1 MRYGFREGAAI
12 IAARLLTPGSPVLKK
27 GLLLIHLWRKI
38 PLILLAIL
46 ILGYSSSALAVV
58 LQDVRYNRQ
67 PDKVQLVLDL
77 DRPTVFQQFSLAR
90 PPRIVLDIPDASR
103 SGRAGITIGAGAVN
117 SIRTGFSTETTLRV
131 VIDLRYAAKANIYT
145 MPPEG
150 NRGNRIVIDIYDNLS
165 APALMLESL
174 DSESQPPYVVFA
186 GEALE
191 NVRDNGISI
200 NDTPPIGN
208 LPQFPGSEQTAIQPS
223 PRSTGIPVS
232 IDAPP
237 RSTGVPVN
245 IATPPRSTGIPVD
258 IETPPR
264 SSGVPVAI
272 NAPPRS
278 TGVPV
283 AIDAPPRNSGPPPFL
298 QNAPLPTFPQDSVTS
313 KQTVTQPPPSRPP
326 ESRPATVTVERKISA
341 TGKVEKQS
349 NIIAPASI
357 SKKTIVVAIDP
368 GHGGKDTGAVNPGS
382 GLREKDVV
390 LQIAHRLK
398 KHINSKKGFS
408 AFLTRSD
415 DTYIPLPERP
425 GSARRRGADLFI
437 SIHADA
443 VENSAPSGS
452 SVYILSTKGATTAIG
467 KYLESTE
474 NSVDL
479 RWGVD
484 VSKYDDDIQQALLGM
499 QQEAT
504 IESSYILAQKTLN
517 ELGRIGKVHKGQVQ
531 RANFVVLRSP
541 DIPSMLVETA
551 FISNPDEARKLASPA
566 YQEQLAQGI
575 ANGVVSYYKE
585 HLPQHMLLGK

>member
-1 MRYGFREGAAI
+1 M
-12 IAARLLTPGSPVLKK
+12 LQK
-27 GLLLIHLWRKI
+27 GLLFIRLWRNLL
-38 PLILLAIL
+38 LILL
-46 ILGYSSSALAVV
+46 GCSFFCYPSSAWAVV
-58 LQDVRYNRQ
+58 LQDVRYNRL
-67 PDKVQLVLDL
+67 PDKIQLVLDL
-77 DRPTVFQQFSLAR
+77 DRPTIFQQFSLAG

-131 VIDLRYAAKANIYT
+131 VIDLRYTAKANIYT

-150 NRGNRIVIDIYDNLS
+150 NRGNRIVIDIYDNLA
-165 APALMLESL
+165 APALTLESL
-174 DSESQPPYVVFA
+174 ESEAQPPYVVFA
-186 GEALE
+186 GAALE
-191 NVRDNGISI
+191 NMHDNGISI
-200 NDTPPIGN
+200 NNSMSIGN
-208 LPQFPGSEQTAIQPS
+208 VPPSPGGGQVAIQPPPP
-223 PRSTGIPVS
+223 PRSSGVPVA

-237 RSTGVPVN
+237 RST
-245 IATPPRSTGIPVD
+245 
-258 IETPPR
+258 
-264 SSGVPVAI
+264 GVPVAI

-283 AIDAPPRNSGPPPFL
+283 AIDAPPRNSAPPPFL
-298 QNAPLPTFPQDSVTS
+298 QNAPLPTFPQDRVASS
-313 KQTVTQPPPSRPP
+313 KTVTQVPPPRPL

-398 KHINSKKGFS
+398 QHINSKKGFS

-467 KYLESTE
+467 KYLERTE

-517 ELGRIGKVHKGQVQ
+517 ELGRIGKVHKGQVL

>member
-1 MRYGFREGAAI
+1 M
-12 IAARLLTPGSPVLKK
+12 LQK
-27 GLLLIHLWRKI
+27 GLLFIRLWRNLL
-38 PLILLAIL
+38 LILL
-46 ILGYSSSALAVV
+46 GCSFFCYPSSAWAVV
-58 LQDVRYNRQ
+58 LQDVRYNRL
-67 PDKVQLVLDL
+67 PDKIQLVLDL
-77 DRPTVFQQFSLAR
+77 DRPTIFQQFSLAG

-131 VIDLRYAAKANIYT
+131 VIDLRYTAKANIYT

-150 NRGNRIVIDIYDNLS
+150 NRGNRIVIDIYDNLA
-165 APALMLESL
+165 APALTLESL
-174 DSESQPPYVVFA
+174 ESEAQPPYVVFA
-186 GEALE
+186 GAALE
-191 NVRDNGISI
+191 NMHDNGISI
-200 NDTPPIGN
+200 NNSMSIGN
-208 LPQFPGSEQTAIQPS
+208 VPPSPGGGQVAIQPPPP
-223 PRSTGIPVS
+223 PRSSGVPVA

-237 RSTGVPVN
+237 RST
-245 IATPPRSTGIPVD
+245 
-258 IETPPR
+258 
-264 SSGVPVAI
+264 GVPVAI

-283 AIDAPPRNSGPPPFL
+283 AIDAPPRNSAPPPFL
-298 QNAPLPTFPQDSVTS
+298 QNAPLPTFPQDRVASS
-313 KQTVTQPPPSRPP
+313 KTVTQVPPPRPL

-398 KHINSKKGFS
+398 QHINSKKGFS

-467 KYLESTE
+467 KYLERTE

>member
-1 MRYGFREGAAI
+1 M
-12 IAARLLTPGSPVLKK
+12 LQK
-27 GLLLIHLWRKI
+27 GLLFIRLWRNLL
-38 PLILLAIL
+38 LILL
-46 ILGYSSSALAVV
+46 GCSFFCYPSSAWAVV
-58 LQDVRYNRQ
+58 LQDVRYNRL
-67 PDKVQLVLDL
+67 PDKIQLVLDL
-77 DRPTVFQQFSLAR
+77 DRPTIFQQFSLAG

-131 VIDLRYAAKANIYT
+131 VIDLRYTAKANIYT

-150 NRGNRIVIDIYDNLS
+150 NRGNRIVIDIYDNLA
-165 APALMLESL
+165 APALTLESL
-174 DSESQPPYVVFA
+174 ESEAQPPYVVFA
-186 GEALE
+186 GAALE
-191 NVRDNGISI
+191 NMHDNGISI
-200 NDTPPIGN
+200 NNSMSIGN
-208 LPQFPGSEQTAIQPS
+208 VPPSPGSGQVAIQP
-223 PRSTGIPVS
+223 PP
-232 IDAPP
+232 PP
-237 RSTGVPVN
+237 RSSGVPVA
-245 IATPPRSTGIPVD
+245 IDA
-258 IETPPR
+258 PPR

-283 AIDAPPRNSGPPPFL
+283 AIDAPPRNSAPPPFL
-298 QNAPLPTFPQDSVTS
+298 QNAPLPTFPQDRVASS
-313 KQTVTQPPPSRPP
+313 KTVTQAPPPRPP

-357 SKKTIVVAIDP
+357 SKKTIVFAIDP

-398 KHINSKKGFS
+398 QHINSKKGFS

-467 KYLESTE
+467 KYLERTE

>member
-1 MRYGFREGAAI
+1 M
-12 IAARLLTPGSPVLKK
+12 LKK
-27 GLLLIHLWRKI
+27 GLLLLHLWRKI
-38 PLILLAIL
+38 LLILLAIL
-46 ILGYSSSALAVV
+46 ILSHSSNALAVI

-77 DRPTVFQQFSLAR
+77 DRPTVFQQFSLAG

-150 NRGNRIVIDIYDNLS
+150 SRGNRIVIDIYDNLA
-165 APALMLESL
+165 APALTLESL
-174 DSESQPPYVVFA
+174 DSEAQPPYVVFA

-191 NVRDNGISI
+191 NVHDNGISI
-200 NDTPPIGN
+200 NSSPPIGN
-208 LPQFPGSEQTAIQPS
+208 IPPLPNDRQVAIQP
-223 PRSTGIPVS
+223 
-232 IDAPP
+232 PP
-237 RSTGVPVN
+237 
-245 IATPPRSTGIPVD
+245 
-258 IETPPR
+258 PPR
-264 SSGVPVAI
+264 SSGVPVAIDAPPRSSGIPIAI

-278 TGVPV
+278 TGVPA
-283 AIDAPPRNSGPPPFL
+283 AIDAPPRNSAPPPFL
-298 QNAPLPTFPQDSVTS
+298 QNAPLPTFPQDRVASS
-313 KQTVTQPPPSRPP
+313 RTVTQAPPPRPP

-349 NIIAPASI
+349 SIIAPASI

-368 GHGGKDTGAVNPGS
+368 GHGGKDTGAVNLGS

-398 KHINSKKGFS
+398 QRINSKKGFS

>member
-1 MRYGFREGAAI
+1 MLR
-12 IAARLLTPGSPVLKK
+12 K
-27 GLLLIHLWRKI
+27 GLLFIRLWRNLL
-38 PLILLAIL
+38 LILL
-46 ILGYSSSALAVV
+46 GCSFFCYPSSAWAVV
-58 LQDVRYNRQ
+58 LQDVRYNRL
-67 PDKVQLVLDL
+67 PDKIQLVLDL
-77 DRPTVFQQFSLAR
+77 DRPTIFQQFSLAG

-117 SIRTGFSTETTLRV
+117 SIRTGFSSETTLRV
-131 VIDLRYAAKANIYT
+131 VIDLRYTAKANIYT

-150 NRGNRIVIDIYDNLS
+150 NRGNRIVIDIYDNLA
-165 APALMLESL
+165 APALTLESL
-174 DSESQPPYVVFA
+174 ESEAQPPYVVFA
-186 GEALE
+186 GAALE
-191 NVRDNGISI
+191 NMHDNGISI
-200 NDTPPIGN
+200 NNSMSIGN
-208 LPQFPGSEQTAIQPS
+208 VPPSPGSGQVAIQP
-223 PRSTGIPVS
+223 PP
-232 IDAPP
+232 PP
-237 RSTGVPVN
+237 RSSGVPVA
-245 IATPPRSTGIPVD
+245 IDA
-258 IETPPR
+258 PPR

-283 AIDAPPRNSGPPPFL
+283 AIDAPPRNSAPPPFL
-298 QNAPLPTFPQDSVTS
+298 QNAPLPTFPQDRVASS
-313 KQTVTQPPPSRPP
+313 KTVTQAPPPRPP

-398 KHINSKKGFS
+398 QHINSKKGFS

-467 KYLESTE
+467 KYLERTE

>member
-1 MRYGFREGAAI
+1 MLR
-12 IAARLLTPGSPVLKK
+12 K
-27 GLLLIHLWRKI
+27 GLLFIRLWRNLL
-38 PLILLAIL
+38 LILL
-46 ILGYSSSALAVV
+46 GCSFFCYPSSAWAVV
-58 LQDVRYNRQ
+58 LQDVRYNRL
-67 PDKVQLVLDL
+67 PDKIQLVLDL
-77 DRPTVFQQFSLAR
+77 DRPTIFQQFSLAG

-131 VIDLRYAAKANIYT
+131 VIDLRYTAKANIYT

-150 NRGNRIVIDIYDNLS
+150 NRGNRIVIDIYDNLA
-165 APALMLESL
+165 APALTLESL
-174 DSESQPPYVVFA
+174 ESEAQPPYVVFA
-186 GEALE
+186 GAALE
-191 NVRDNGISI
+191 NMHDNGISI
-200 NDTPPIGN
+200 NNSMSIGN
-208 LPQFPGSEQTAIQPS
+208 VPPSPGGGQVAIQPPPP
-223 PRSTGIPVS
+223 PRSSGVPVA

-237 RSTGVPVN
+237 RSTGVPV
-245 IATPPRSTGIPVD
+245 
-258 IETPPR
+258 
-264 SSGVPVAI
+264 AI
-272 NAPPRS
+272 NAPPHS

-283 AIDAPPRNSGPPPFL
+283 AIDAPPRNSAPPPFL
-298 QNAPLPTFPQDSVTS
+298 QNAPLPTFPQDRVASS
-313 KQTVTQPPPSRPP
+313 KTVTQAPPPRPL

-398 KHINSKKGFS
+398 QHINSKKGFS

-467 KYLESTE
+467 KYLERTE

>member
-1 MRYGFREGAAI
+1 MLR
-12 IAARLLTPGSPVLKK
+12 K
-27 GLLLIHLWRKI
+27 GLLFIRLWRKLL
-38 PLILLAIL
+38 LILL
-46 ILGYSSSALAVV
+46 GCSFFCYPSSAWAVV
-58 LQDVRYNRQ
+58 LQDVRYNRL
-67 PDKVQLVLDL
+67 PDKIQLVLDL
-77 DRPTVFQQFSLAR
+77 DRPTIFQQFSLAG

-117 SIRTGFSTETTLRV
+117 SIRTGFSNETTLRV
-131 VIDLRYAAKANIYT
+131 VIDLRYTAKANIYT

-150 NRGNRIVIDIYDNLS
+150 NRGNRIVIDIYDNLA
-165 APALMLESL
+165 APALTLESL
-174 DSESQPPYVVFA
+174 ESEAQPPYVVFA
-186 GEALE
+186 GAALE
-191 NVRDNGISI
+191 NMHDNGISI
-200 NDTPPIGN
+200 NNNMSIGN
-208 LPQFPGSEQTAIQPS
+208 APPSPGGGQVAIQPPPP
-223 PRSTGIPVS
+223 PRSSGVPVA

-237 RSTGVPVN
+237 RSTGVPV
-245 IATPPRSTGIPVD
+245 T
-258 IETPPR
+258 
-264 SSGVPVAI
+264 I

-283 AIDAPPRNSGPPPFL
+283 AIDAPPPNSAPPSFL
-298 QNAPLPTFPQDSVTS
+298 QNAPLPTFPQDRVASS
-313 KQTVTQPPPSRPP
+313 KTVTQAPPRPP

-398 KHINSKKGFS
+398 QHINSKKGFS

-425 GSARRRGADLFI
+425 SSARRRGADLFI

-443 VENSAPSGS
+443 VENSTPSGS

-467 KYLESTE
+467 KYLERTE

-541 DIPSMLVETA
+541 DIPSMLIETA

>member
-1 MRYGFREGAAI
+1 M
-12 IAARLLTPGSPVLKK
+12 LQK
-27 GLLLIHLWRKI
+27 GLLFIRLWRNLL
-38 PLILLAIL
+38 LILL
-46 ILGYSSSALAVV
+46 GCSFFCYPSSAWAVV
-58 LQDVRYNRQ
+58 LQDVRYNRL
-67 PDKVQLVLDL
+67 PDKIQLVLDL
-77 DRPTVFQQFSLAR
+77 DRPTIFQQFSLAG

-131 VIDLRYAAKANIYT
+131 VIDLRYTAKANIYT

-150 NRGNRIVIDIYDNLS
+150 NRGNRIVIDIYDNLA
-165 APALMLESL
+165 APALTLESL
-174 DSESQPPYVVFA
+174 ESEAQPPYVVFA
-186 GEALE
+186 GAALE
-191 NVRDNGISI
+191 NMHDNGISI
-200 NDTPPIGN
+200 NNSMSIGN
-208 LPQFPGSEQTAIQPS
+208 VPPSPGGGQVAIQPPPP
-223 PRSTGIPVS
+223 PRSSGVPVA

-237 RSTGVPVN
+237 RST
-245 IATPPRSTGIPVD
+245 
-258 IETPPR
+258 
-264 SSGVPVAI
+264 GVPVAI

-283 AIDAPPRNSGPPPFL
+283 AIDAPPRNSAPPPFL
-298 QNAPLPTFPQDSVTS
+298 QNAPLPTFPQDRVASS
-313 KQTVTQPPPSRPP
+313 KTVTQAPPPRPL

-398 KHINSKKGFS
+398 QHINSKKGFS

-551 FISNPDEARKLASPA
+551 FISNPDEARKLASPT

>member
-1 MRYGFREGAAI
+1 MLR
-12 IAARLLTPGSPVLKK
+12 K
-27 GLLLIHLWRKI
+27 GLLFIRLWRNLL
-38 PLILLAIL
+38 LILL
-46 ILGYSSSALAVV
+46 GCSFFCYPSSAWAVV
-58 LQDVRYNRQ
+58 LQDVRYNRL
-67 PDKVQLVLDL
+67 PDKIQLVLDL
-77 DRPTVFQQFSLAR
+77 DRPTIFQQFSLAG

-117 SIRTGFSTETTLRV
+117 SIRTGFSNETTLRV
-131 VIDLRYAAKANIYT
+131 VIDLRYTAKANIYT

-150 NRGNRIVIDIYDNLS
+150 SRGNRIVIDIYDNLA
-165 APALMLESL
+165 APALTLESL
-174 DSESQPPYVVFA
+174 ESEAQPPYVVFA
-186 GEALE
+186 GAALE
-191 NVRDNGISI
+191 NMHDNGISI
-200 NDTPPIGN
+200 NNNMSISNAPPSLGGG
-208 LPQFPGSEQTAIQPS
+208 QVAIQP
-223 PRSTGIPVS
+223 PP
-232 IDAPP
+232 PP
-237 RSTGVPVN
+237 RSSGVPVA
-245 IATPPRSTGIPVD
+245 IDV
-258 IETPPR
+258 PPR

-283 AIDAPPRNSGPPPFL
+283 AIDAPPRNSAPPPFL
-298 QNAPLPTFPQDSVTS
+298 QNAPLPTFPQDRVASS
-313 KQTVTQPPPSRPP
+313 RTVTQAPPPHPP

-398 KHINSKKGFS
+398 QHINSKKGFS

-467 KYLESTE
+467 KYLERTE

>member
-1 MRYGFREGAAI
+1 M
-12 IAARLLTPGSPVLKK
+12 LQK
-27 GLLLIHLWRKI
+27 GLLFIRLWRNLL
-38 PLILLAIL
+38 LILL
-46 ILGYSSSALAVV
+46 GCSFFCYPSSAWAVV
-58 LQDVRYNRQ
+58 LQDVRYNRL
-67 PDKVQLVLDL
+67 PDKIQLVLDL
-77 DRPTVFQQFSLAR
+77 DRPTIFQQFSLAG

-131 VIDLRYAAKANIYT
+131 VIDLRYTAKANIYT

-150 NRGNRIVIDIYDNLS
+150 NRGNRIVIDIYDNLA
-165 APALMLESL
+165 APALTLESL
-174 DSESQPPYVVFA
+174 ESEAQPPYVVFA
-186 GEALE
+186 GAALE
-191 NVRDNGISI
+191 NMHDNGISI
-200 NDTPPIGN
+200 NNSMSIGN
-208 LPQFPGSEQTAIQPS
+208 VPPSPGGGQVAIQPPPP
-223 PRSTGIPVS
+223 PRSSGVPVA

-237 RSTGVPVN
+237 RST
-245 IATPPRSTGIPVD
+245 
-258 IETPPR
+258 
-264 SSGVPVAI
+264 GVPVAI

-283 AIDAPPRNSGPPPFL
+283 AIDAPPRNSAPPPFL
-298 QNAPLPTFPQDSVTS
+298 QNAPLPTFPQDRVASS
-313 KQTVTQPPPSRPP
+313 KTVTQVPPPRPL

-398 KHINSKKGFS
+398 QHINSKKGFS

-467 KYLESTE
+467 KYLERTE

-517 ELGRIGKVHKGQVQ
+517 ELSRIGKVHKGQVQ

>member
-1 MRYGFREGAAI
+1 MLR
-12 IAARLLTPGSPVLKK
+12 K
-27 GLLLIHLWRKI
+27 GLLFIRLWRNLL
-38 PLILLAIL
+38 LILL
-46 ILGYSSSALAVV
+46 GCSFFCYPSSAWAVV
-58 LQDVRYNRQ
+58 LQDVRYNRL
-67 PDKVQLVLDL
+67 PDKIQLVLDL
-77 DRPTVFQQFSLAR
+77 DRPTIFQQFSLAG

-117 SIRTGFSTETTLRV
+117 SIRTGFSSETTLRV
-131 VIDLRYAAKANIYT
+131 VIDLRYTAKANIYT

-150 NRGNRIVIDIYDNLS
+150 NRGNRIVIDIYDNLA
-165 APALMLESL
+165 APALTLESL
-174 DSESQPPYVVFA
+174 ESEAQPPYVVFA
-186 GEALE
+186 GAALE
-191 NVRDNGISI
+191 NMHDNGISI
-200 NDTPPIGN
+200 NNSMSIGN
-208 LPQFPGSEQTAIQPS
+208 VPPSPGSGQVAIQP
-223 PRSTGIPVS
+223 PP
-232 IDAPP
+232 PP
-237 RSTGVPVN
+237 RSSGVPVA
-245 IATPPRSTGIPVD
+245 IDA
-258 IETPPR
+258 PPR

-283 AIDAPPRNSGPPPFL
+283 AIDAPPRNSAPPPFL
-298 QNAPLPTFPQDSVTS
+298 QNAPLPTFPQDRVASS
-313 KQTVTQPPPSRPP
+313 KTVTQVPPPRPL

-398 KHINSKKGFS
+398 QHINSKKGFS

>member
-1 MRYGFREGAAI
+1 MLR
-12 IAARLLTPGSPVLKK
+12 K
-27 GLLLIHLWRKI
+27 GLLFIRLWRNLL
-38 PLILLAIL
+38 LILL
-46 ILGYSSSALAVV
+46 GCSFFCYPSSAWAVV
-58 LQDVRYNRQ
+58 LQDVRYNRL
-67 PDKVQLVLDL
+67 PDKIQLVLDL
-77 DRPTVFQQFSLAR
+77 DRPTIFQQFSLAG

-131 VIDLRYAAKANIYT
+131 VIDLRYTAKANIYT

-150 NRGNRIVIDIYDNLS
+150 SRGNRIVIDIYDNLA
-165 APALMLESL
+165 APALTLESL
-174 DSESQPPYVVFA
+174 ESEAQPPYIVFA
-186 GEALE
+186 GAALE
-191 NVRDNGISI
+191 NMHDNGISI
-200 NDTPPIGN
+200 NSSPPIGN
-208 LPQFPGSEQTAIQPS
+208 IPPLPNGRQVAIQP
-223 PRSTGIPVS
+223 PP
-232 IDAPP
+232 PP
-237 RSTGVPVN
+237 RSSGVPVA
-245 IATPPRSTGIPVD
+245 IDA
-258 IETPPR
+258 PPR

-283 AIDAPPRNSGPPPFL
+283 AIDAPPRNSAPPPFL
-298 QNAPLPTFPQDSVTS
+298 QNAPLPTFPQDRVASS
-313 KQTVTQPPPSRPP
+313 KTVTQAPPPRPP

-398 KHINSKKGFS
+398 QHINSKKGFS

>member
-1 MRYGFREGAAI
+1 MLR
-12 IAARLLTPGSPVLKK
+12 K
-27 GLLLIHLWRKI
+27 GLLFIRLWRNLL
-38 PLILLAIL
+38 LILL
-46 ILGYSSSALAVV
+46 GCSFFCYPSSAWAVV
-58 LQDVRYNRQ
+58 LQDVRYNRL
-67 PDKVQLVLDL
+67 PDKIQLVLDL
-77 DRPTVFQQFSLAR
+77 DRPTIFQQFSLAG

-117 SIRTGFSTETTLRV
+117 SIRTGFSNETTLRV
-131 VIDLRYAAKANIYT
+131 VIDLRYTAKANIYT

-150 NRGNRIVIDIYDNLS
+150 SRGNRIVIDIYDNLA
-165 APALMLESL
+165 APALTLESL
-174 DSESQPPYVVFA
+174 ESEAQPPYVVFA
-186 GEALE
+186 GAALE
-191 NVRDNGISI
+191 NMHDNGISI
-200 NDTPPIGN
+200 NNSMSIDSMSIGN
-208 LPQFPGSEQTAIQPS
+208 VPSYPGGGQVAIQP
-223 PRSTGIPVS
+223 PP
-232 IDAPP
+232 PP
-237 RSTGVPVN
+237 RSSGVPVA
-245 IATPPRSTGIPVD
+245 IDA
-258 IETPPR
+258 PPR

-283 AIDAPPRNSGPPPFL
+283 AIDAPPRNSTPPPFL
-298 QNAPLPTFPQDSVTS
+298 QNAPLPTFPQDRVASS
-313 KQTVTQPPPSRPP
+313 KTVTQAPPPRPP

-398 KHINSKKGFS
+398 QHINSKKGFS

-467 KYLESTE
+467 KYLERTE

>member
-1 MRYGFREGAAI
+1 M
-12 IAARLLTPGSPVLKK
+12 LQK
-27 GLLLIHLWRKI
+27 GLLFIRLWRNLL
-38 PLILLAIL
+38 LILL
-46 ILGYSSSALAVV
+46 GCSFFCYPSSAWAVV
-58 LQDVRYNRQ
+58 LQDVRYNRL
-67 PDKVQLVLDL
+67 PDKIQLVLDL
-77 DRPTVFQQFSLAR
+77 DRPTIFQQFSLAG

-131 VIDLRYAAKANIYT
+131 VIDLRYTAKANIYT

-150 NRGNRIVIDIYDNLS
+150 NRGNRIVIDIYDNLA
-165 APALMLESL
+165 APALTLESL
-174 DSESQPPYVVFA
+174 ESEAQPPYVVFA
-186 GEALE
+186 GAALE
-191 NVRDNGISI
+191 NMHDNGISI
-200 NDTPPIGN
+200 NNSMSIGN
-208 LPQFPGSEQTAIQPS
+208 VPPSPGGGQVAIQPPPP
-223 PRSTGIPVS
+223 PRSSGVPVA

-237 RSTGVPVN
+237 RST
-245 IATPPRSTGIPVD
+245 
-258 IETPPR
+258 
-264 SSGVPVAI
+264 GVPVAI

-283 AIDAPPRNSGPPPFL
+283 AIDAPPRNSAPPPFL
-298 QNAPLPTFPQDSVTS
+298 QNAPLPTFPQDRVASS
-313 KQTVTQPPPSRPP
+313 KTVTQVPPPRPL

-398 KHINSKKGFS
+398 QHINSKKGFS

-452 SVYILSTKGATTAIG
+452 SVYILSTKGATTA
-467 KYLESTE
+467 
-474 NSVDL
+474 N
-479 RWGVD
+479 
-484 VSKYDDDIQQALLGM
+484 AP
-499 QQEAT
+499 
-504 IESSYILAQKTLN
+504 KT
-517 ELGRIGKVHKGQVQ
+517 R
-531 RANFVVLRSP
+531 
-541 DIPSMLVETA
+541 
-551 FISNPDEARKLASPA
+551 
-566 YQEQLAQGI
+566 
-575 ANGVVSYYKE
+575 
-585 HLPQHMLLGK
+585 

>member
-1 MRYGFREGAAI
+1 M
-12 IAARLLTPGSPVLKK
+12 LQK
-27 GLLLIHLWRKI
+27 GLLFIRLWRNLL
-38 PLILLAIL
+38 LILL
-46 ILGYSSSALAVV
+46 GCSFFCYPSSAWAVV
-58 LQDVRYNRQ
+58 LQDVRYNRL
-67 PDKVQLVLDL
+67 PDKIQLVLDL
-77 DRPTVFQQFSLAR
+77 DRPTIFQQFSLAG

-131 VIDLRYAAKANIYT
+131 VIDLRYTAKANIYT

-150 NRGNRIVIDIYDNLS
+150 NRGNRIVIDIYDNLA
-165 APALMLESL
+165 APALTLESL
-174 DSESQPPYVVFA
+174 ESEAQPPYVVFA
-186 GEALE
+186 GAALE
-191 NVRDNGISI
+191 NMHDNGISI
-200 NDTPPIGN
+200 NNSMSIGN
-208 LPQFPGSEQTAIQPS
+208 VPPSPGGGQVAIQPPPP
-223 PRSTGIPVS
+223 PRSSGVPVA

-237 RSTGVPVN
+237 RST
-245 IATPPRSTGIPVD
+245 
-258 IETPPR
+258 
-264 SSGVPVAI
+264 GVPVAI

-283 AIDAPPRNSGPPPFL
+283 AIDAPPRNSAPPPFL
-298 QNAPLPTFPQDSVTS
+298 QNAPLPTFPQDRVASS
-313 KQTVTQPPPSRPP
+313 KTVTQAPPPRPQ

-467 KYLESTE
+467 KYLERTE

-575 ANGVVSYYKE
+575 ANGVVSYYQE

>member
-1 MRYGFREGAAI
+1 M
-12 IAARLLTPGSPVLKK
+12 LQK
-27 GLLLIHLWRKI
+27 GLLFIRLWRKLL
-38 PLILLAIL
+38 LILL
-46 ILGYSSSALAVV
+46 GCSFFCYPSSAWAVV
-58 LQDVRYNRQ
+58 LQDVRYNRL
-67 PDKVQLVLDL
+67 PDKIQLVLDL
-77 DRPTVFQQFSLAR
+77 DRPTIFQQFSLAG

-131 VIDLRYAAKANIYT
+131 VIDLRYTAKANIYT

-150 NRGNRIVIDIYDNLS
+150 NRGNRIVIDIYDNLA
-165 APALMLESL
+165 APALTLESL
-174 DSESQPPYVVFA
+174 ESEAQPPYVVFA
-186 GEALE
+186 GAALE
-191 NVRDNGISI
+191 NMHDNGISI
-200 NDTPPIGN
+200 NNNMSIGN
-208 LPQFPGSEQTAIQPS
+208 APPSPGGGQVAIQP
-223 PRSTGIPVS
+223 PP
-232 IDAPP
+232 PP
-237 RSTGVPVN
+237 RSSGVPVA
-245 IATPPRSTGIPVD
+245 IDA
-258 IETPPR
+258 PPR

-283 AIDAPPRNSGPPPFL
+283 AIDAPPRNSAPPPFL
-298 QNAPLPTFPQDSVTS
+298 QNAPLPTFPQDRVASS
-313 KQTVTQPPPSRPP
+313 RTVTQPPPSRPP

-398 KHINSKKGFS
+398 QHINSKKGFS

-467 KYLESTE
+467 KYLERTE

-575 ANGVVSYYKE
+575 ANGVVSYYQE

>member
-1 MRYGFREGAAI
+1 MLR
-12 IAARLLTPGSPVLKK
+12 K
-27 GLLLIHLWRKI
+27 GLLFIRLWRNLL
-38 PLILLAIL
+38 LILL
-46 ILGYSSSALAVV
+46 GCSFFCYPSSAWAVV
-58 LQDVRYNRQ
+58 LQDVRYNRL
-67 PDKVQLVLDL
+67 PDKIQLVLDL
-77 DRPTVFQQFSLAR
+77 DRPTIFQQFSLAG

-131 VIDLRYAAKANIYT
+131 VIDLRYTAKANIYT

-150 NRGNRIVIDIYDNLS
+150 NRGNRIVIDIYDNLA
-165 APALMLESL
+165 APALTLESL
-174 DSESQPPYVVFA
+174 ESEAQPPYVVFA
-186 GEALE
+186 GAALE
-191 NVRDNGISI
+191 NMHDNGISI
-200 NDTPPIGN
+200 NNSMSIGN
-208 LPQFPGSEQTAIQPS
+208 VPPSPGGGQVAIQPPPP
-223 PRSTGIPVS
+223 PRSSGVPVA

-237 RSTGVPVN
+237 RST
-245 IATPPRSTGIPVD
+245 
-258 IETPPR
+258 
-264 SSGVPVAI
+264 GVPVAI

-283 AIDAPPRNSGPPPFL
+283 AIDAPPRNSAPPPFL
-298 QNAPLPTFPQDSVTS
+298 QNAPLPTFPQDRVASS
-313 KQTVTQPPPSRPP
+313 KTVTQVPPPRPL

-398 KHINSKKGFS
+398 QHINSKKGFS

-467 KYLESTE
+467 KYLERTE

>member
-1 MRYGFREGAAI
+1 MLR
-12 IAARLLTPGSPVLKK
+12 K
-27 GLLLIHLWRKI
+27 GLLFIRLWRNLL
-38 PLILLAIL
+38 LILL
-46 ILGYSSSALAVV
+46 GCSFFCYPSSAWAVV
-58 LQDVRYNRQ
+58 LQDVRYNRL
-67 PDKVQLVLDL
+67 PDKIQLVLDL
-77 DRPTVFQQFSLAR
+77 DRPTIFQQFSLAG

-117 SIRTGFSTETTLRV
+117 SIRTGFSSETTLRV
-131 VIDLRYAAKANIYT
+131 VIDLRYTAKANIYT

-150 NRGNRIVIDIYDNLS
+150 NRGNRIVIDIYDNLA
-165 APALMLESL
+165 APALTLESL
-174 DSESQPPYVVFA
+174 ESEAQPPYVVFA
-186 GEALE
+186 GAALE
-191 NVRDNGISI
+191 NMHDNGISI
-200 NDTPPIGN
+200 NNSMSIGN
-208 LPQFPGSEQTAIQPS
+208 APPSPAGGQVAIQPPPP
-223 PRSTGIPVS
+223 PRSSGVPVA

-237 RSTGVPVN
+237 RST
-245 IATPPRSTGIPVD
+245 
-258 IETPPR
+258 
-264 SSGVPVAI
+264 GVPVAI

-283 AIDAPPRNSGPPPFL
+283 AIDAPPRNSAPPPFL
-298 QNAPLPTFPQDSVTS
+298 QNAPLPTFPQDRVASS
-313 KQTVTQPPPSRPP
+313 KTVTQVPPPRPL

-398 KHINSKKGFS
+398 QHINSKKGFS

-467 KYLESTE
+467 KYLERTE

-551 FISNPDEARKLASPA
+551 FISNPDEARKLASPT

>member
-1 MRYGFREGAAI
+1 M
-12 IAARLLTPGSPVLKK
+12 LQK
-27 GLLLIHLWRKI
+27 GLLFIRLWRNLL
-38 PLILLAIL
+38 LILL
-46 ILGYSSSALAVV
+46 GCSFFCYPSSAWAVV
-58 LQDVRYNRQ
+58 LQDVRYNRL
-67 PDKVQLVLDL
+67 PDKIQLVLDL
-77 DRPTVFQQFSLAR
+77 DRPTIFQQFSLAG

-131 VIDLRYAAKANIYT
+131 VIDLRYTAKANIYT

-150 NRGNRIVIDIYDNLS
+150 NRGNRIVIDIYDNLA
-165 APALMLESL
+165 APALTLESL
-174 DSESQPPYVVFA
+174 ESEAQPPYVVFA
-186 GEALE
+186 GAALE
-191 NVRDNGISI
+191 NMHDNGISI
-200 NDTPPIGN
+200 NNSMSIGN
-208 LPQFPGSEQTAIQPS
+208 VPPSPGGGQVAIQPPPP
-223 PRSTGIPVS
+223 PRSSGVPVA

-237 RSTGVPVN
+237 RST
-245 IATPPRSTGIPVD
+245 
-258 IETPPR
+258 
-264 SSGVPVAI
+264 GVPVAI

-283 AIDAPPRNSGPPPFL
+283 AIDAPPRNSAPPPFL
-298 QNAPLPTFPQDSVTS
+298 QNAPLPTFPQDRVASS
-313 KQTVTQPPPSRPP
+313 KTVTQAPPPRPL

-467 KYLESTE
+467 KYLERTE

-575 ANGVVSYYKE
+575 ANGVVSYYQE

>member
-1 MRYGFREGAAI
+1 MLR
-12 IAARLLTPGSPVLKK
+12 K
-27 GLLLIHLWRKI
+27 GLLFIRLWRNLL
-38 PLILLAIL
+38 LILL
-46 ILGYSSSALAVV
+46 GCSFFCYPSSAWAVV
-58 LQDVRYNRQ
+58 LQDVRYNRL
-67 PDKVQLVLDL
+67 PDKIQLVLDL
-77 DRPTVFQQFSLAR
+77 DRPTIFQQFSLAG

-117 SIRTGFSTETTLRV
+117 SIRTGFSSETTLRV
-131 VIDLRYAAKANIYT
+131 VIDLRYTAKANIYT

-150 NRGNRIVIDIYDNLS
+150 NRGNRIVIDIYDNLA
-165 APALMLESL
+165 APALTLESL
-174 DSESQPPYVVFA
+174 ESEAQPPYVVFA
-186 GEALE
+186 GAALE
-191 NVRDNGISI
+191 NMHDNGISI
-200 NDTPPIGN
+200 NNSMSIGN
-208 LPQFPGSEQTAIQPS
+208 VPPSPGSGQVAIQP
-223 PRSTGIPVS
+223 PP
-232 IDAPP
+232 PP
-237 RSTGVPVN
+237 RSSGVPVA
-245 IATPPRSTGIPVD
+245 IDA
-258 IETPPR
+258 PPR

-283 AIDAPPRNSGPPPFL
+283 AIDAPPRNSAPPPFL
-298 QNAPLPTFPQDSVTS
+298 QNAPLPTFPQDRVASS
-313 KQTVTQPPPSRPP
+313 KTVTQVPPPRPL

-398 KHINSKKGFS
+398 QHINSKKGFS

-551 FISNPDEARKLASPA
+551 FISNPDEARKLASPT

>member
-1 MRYGFREGAAI
+1 M
-12 IAARLLTPGSPVLKK
+12 
-27 GLLLIHLWRKI
+27 H
-38 PLILLAIL
+38 
-46 ILGYSSSALAVV
+46 
-58 LQDVRYNRQ
+58 
-67 PDKVQLVLDL
+67 
-77 DRPTVFQQFSLAR
+77 
-90 PPRIVLDIPDASR
+90 
-103 SGRAGITIGAGAVN
+103 
-117 SIRTGFSTETTLRV
+117 
-131 VIDLRYAAKANIYT
+131 
-145 MPPEG
+145 
-150 NRGNRIVIDIYDNLS
+150 
-165 APALMLESL
+165 
-174 DSESQPPYVVFA
+174 
-186 GEALE
+186 
-191 NVRDNGISI
+191 DNGISI
-200 NDTPPIGN
+200 NNSMSIGN
-208 LPQFPGSEQTAIQPS
+208 APPSPGGGQVAIQP
-223 PRSTGIPVS
+223 
-232 IDAPP
+232 PP
-237 RSTGVPVN
+237 PS
-245 IATPPRSTGIPVD
+245 
-258 IETPPR
+258 R
-264 SSGVPVAI
+264 SSGVPVAIDALPHSTGVPVTI

-283 AIDAPPRNSGPPPFL
+283 TIDAPPSNNAPPSFL
-298 QNAPLPTFPQDSVTS
+298 QNAPLPTFPQDRVTS
-313 KQTVTQPPPSRPP
+313 SKTVTQAPPRPP

-398 KHINSKKGFS
+398 QHINSKKGFS

-425 GSARRRGADLFI
+425 SSARRRGADLFI

-443 VENSAPSGS
+443 VENSTPSGS

-467 KYLESTE
+467 KYLERTE

>member
-1 MRYGFREGAAI
+1 MLR
-12 IAARLLTPGSPVLKK
+12 K
-27 GLLLIHLWRKI
+27 GLLFIRLWRNLL
-38 PLILLAIL
+38 LILLGCIFFC
-46 ILGYSSSALAVV
+46 YPSSAWAVV
-58 LQDVRYNRQ
+58 LQDVRYNRL
-67 PDKVQLVLDL
+67 PDKIQLVLDL
-77 DRPTVFQQFSLAR
+77 DRPTIFQQFSLAG

-117 SIRTGFSTETTLRV
+117 SIRTGFSNETTLRV
-131 VIDLRYAAKANIYT
+131 VIDLRYTAKANIYT

-150 NRGNRIVIDIYDNLS
+150 NRGNRIVIDIYDNLA
-165 APALMLESL
+165 APALTLESL
-174 DSESQPPYVVFA
+174 ESEAQPPYVVFA
-186 GEALE
+186 GAALE
-191 NVRDNGISI
+191 NMHDNGISI
-200 NDTPPIGN
+200 NNNMSIGN
-208 LPQFPGSEQTAIQPS
+208 APPSPGGGQVAIQPPPP
-223 PRSTGIPVS
+223 PRSSGVPVA

-237 RSTGVPVN
+237 RSN
-245 IATPPRSTGIPVD
+245 
-258 IETPPR
+258 
-264 SSGVPVAI
+264 GVPVAI

-283 AIDAPPRNSGPPPFL
+283 AIDAPPRNSAPPPFL
-298 QNAPLPTFPQDSVTS
+298 QNAPLPTFPQDRVASS
-313 KQTVTQPPPSRPP
+313 KTVTQAPPPRPL

-398 KHINSKKGFS
+398 QHINSKKGFS

-575 ANGVVSYYKE
+575 ANGVVSYYQE

>member
-1 MRYGFREGAAI
+1 MLR
-12 IAARLLTPGSPVLKK
+12 K
-27 GLLLIHLWRKI
+27 GLLFIRLWRNLL
-38 PLILLAIL
+38 LILL
-46 ILGYSSSALAVV
+46 GCSFFCYPSSAWAVV
-58 LQDVRYNRQ
+58 LQDVRYNRL
-67 PDKVQLVLDL
+67 PDKIQLVLDL
-77 DRPTVFQQFSLAR
+77 DRPTIFQQFSLAG

-117 SIRTGFSTETTLRV
+117 SIRTGFSNETTLRV
-131 VIDLRYAAKANIYT
+131 VIDLRYTAKANIYT

-150 NRGNRIVIDIYDNLS
+150 SRGNRIVIDIYDNLA
-165 APALMLESL
+165 APALTLESL
-174 DSESQPPYVVFA
+174 DSEAQPPYVVFA

-191 NVRDNGISI
+191 NVHDNGISI
-200 NDTPPIGN
+200 NSSPPIGN
-208 LPQFPGSEQTAIQPS
+208 IPPLPNDRQVAIQP
-223 PRSTGIPVS
+223 
-232 IDAPP
+232 PP
-237 RSTGVPVN
+237 
-245 IATPPRSTGIPVD
+245 
-258 IETPPR
+258 PPR
-264 SSGVPVAI
+264 SSGVPVAIDAPPRSSGIPIAI

-278 TGVPV
+278 TGVPA
-283 AIDAPPRNSGPPPFL
+283 AIDAPPRNSAPPPFL
-298 QNAPLPTFPQDSVTS
+298 QNAPLPTFPQDRVASS
-313 KQTVTQPPPSRPP
+313 RTVTQAPPPRPP

-349 NIIAPASI
+349 SIIAPASI

-398 KHINSKKGFS
+398 QRINSKKGFS